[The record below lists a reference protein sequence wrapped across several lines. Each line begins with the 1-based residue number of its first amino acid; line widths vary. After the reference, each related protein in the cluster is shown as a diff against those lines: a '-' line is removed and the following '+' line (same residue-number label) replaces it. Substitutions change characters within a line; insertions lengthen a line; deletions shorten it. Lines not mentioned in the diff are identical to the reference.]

1 MNHTQYMKQAL
12 ALAKKGIG
20 YTSPNPM
27 VGAVVV
33 KDDKIVGQGYHH
45 AYGEAHAEVNALN
58 NAGDQAKGATI
69 YVTLEP
75 CNHTG
80 KTPPCT
86 HAILESGIAK
96 VVLAM
101 SDPNPNVAGNGAQ
114 FLENKG
120 VTVITGIC
128 EQEARELN
136 AIFCK
141 FIQTGKPF
149 VTMKYA
155 ATMDGRIATQ
165 NGDARWISNEKSR
178 QYVHQMRH
186 AYDAILVGI
195 GTVIK
200 DNPSLTTRLTD
211 NSGKDPVRIIV
222 DTHLRIDPNATVLT
236 QHSQADTIIA
246 CAEDMSK
253 KRGHMYQQP
262 HVRVLPVLL
271 KNKRID
277 LDVLMTLLGQ
287 MNITSVLIEGGSRIH
302 SSAIQAGI
310 VDQVCCFIAPKILGG
325 DGCPVCQGDAP
336 LEMKNALP
344 VRDIRVE
351 RFGDDIMIQGKLIR
365 RR

>member
-1 MNHTQYMKQAL
+1 MKQAL

-33 KDDKIVGQGYHH
+33 NDGKIVGQGYHH
-45 AYGEAHAEVNALN
+45 ACGEAHAEVNALN
-58 NAGDQAKGATI
+58 DAGDQAKGATI

-75 CNHTG
+75 CNHSG

-86 HAILESGIAK
+86 HAILEADIST
-96 VVLAM
+96 VVMAM
-101 SDPNPNVAGNGAQ
+101 SDPNPNVAGNGAR

-120 VTVITGIC
+120 VTVISGIC
-128 EQEARELN
+128 ENEARELN
-136 AIFCK
+136 QIFCK
-141 FIQTGKPF
+141 FIKTGKPF

-165 NGDARWISNEKSR
+165 NGDARWISNEISR
-178 QYVHQMRH
+178 QHVHQMRH
-186 AYDAILVGI
+186 ANDAILVGI

-211 NSGKDPVRIIV
+211 NTGKDPIRIIV
-222 DTHLRIDPNATVLT
+222 DTHLRIDPEATVLT
-236 QHSQADTIIA
+236 QKSQSKTIIA
-246 CAEDMSK
+246 CAEEMSK
-253 KRGHMYQQP
+253 KRGNLYQQS
-262 HVRVLPVLL
+262 HVSVLPVPL
-271 KNKRID
+271 KNMRID
-277 LDVLMTLLGQ
+277 LDYLMTSLGE

-336 LEMKNALP
+336 LEMKHAVP
-344 VRDIRVE
+344 VKNIRVQ
-351 RFGDDIMIQGKLIR
+351 RFDDDIMIQGLL
-365 RR
+365 